1 MNDGT
6 ITEVGDNKRTS
17 SSSFLLKKGLLLI
30 LSENYFGQTYVLQKA
45 KNIIGRSRYA
55 DFPINDTLI
64 SSEHCKITITEDDI
78 FLIEDLESRN
88 FTFLN
93 GKQLKKVRELHYG
106 DKITIGNTIM
116 RFYLEEEVDKR

>member
-1 MNDGT
+1 MNEST
-6 ITEVGDNKRTS
+6 ITEVGDHKRTS
-17 SSSFLLKKGLLLI
+17 SSSFLLKKGLLVV
-30 LSENYFGQTYVLQKA
+30 LSENFFGQTYVLH
-45 KNIIGRSRYA
+45 KNKNVIGRSRYA

-64 SSEHCKITITEDDI
+64 SSEHCRITITEDDS

-93 GKQLKKVRELHYG
+93 GRQLKKQRELHYG

-116 RFYLEEEVDKR
+116 RFYLEEEVNKR